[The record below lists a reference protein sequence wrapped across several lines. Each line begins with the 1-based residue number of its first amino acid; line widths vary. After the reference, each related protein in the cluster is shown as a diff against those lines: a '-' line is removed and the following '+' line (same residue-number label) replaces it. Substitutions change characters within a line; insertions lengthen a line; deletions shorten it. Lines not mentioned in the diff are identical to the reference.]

1 MGSMTAHVAIGSE
14 DLYHG
19 GLGPSHAMWLWEN
32 GRPAWILQ
40 PVDAAAPGQQRQETT
55 LIPSRPEHVL
65 ADGLLF
71 VALVAAR
78 QEPLGEWVD
87 ELGLRHL
94 FDEDFIDLAQF
105 KDQSLLDDLRPELQA
120 DGLYPKLVI
129 SVFGGSSLESQLPV
143 LDDYPVDV
151 EVCTVTYSR
160 LSGGWRSGTEVRGSL
175 RASWGPQG
183 PTPDRYREVSF
194 PTDVPGALADEDVR
208 DPKAE

>member
-19 GLGPSHAMWLWEN
+19 GLGPSHSMWLWEN
-32 GRPAWILQ
+32 GRPAWLLHPAIPSPDLGDGR
-40 PVDAAAPGQQRQETT
+40 PEPMRLV
-55 LIPSRPEHVL
+55 PSRPEHIL

-71 VALVAAR
+71 AAVR
-78 QEPLGEWVD
+78 AGQEEQLLLLAAS
-87 ELGLRHL
+87 LGLL
-94 FDEDFIDLAQF
+94 ALIEDDFIDLS
-105 KDQSLLDDLRPELQA
+105 KHDLDLLERLRDELRQR
-120 DGLYPKLVI
+120 GLRQKLVI

-194 PTDVPGALADEDVR
+194 PTDVPAALADEDNE
-208 DPKAE
+208 DEHE